1 MIFIVFLKKIKIIMK
16 IKLIV
21 VGKTN
26 ASYLKTGESNYE
38 DRLKHYCKFEDLLIP
53 QIKNSGKLS
62 NKYLKIKEGKLI
74 LKNMHSMD
82 QVILLDEKGKSFSSI
97 DFSNLLNQKLL
108 DSTKRLVFVIG
119 GAFGFSEEVYKR
131 ADLKLSFSKMTFSH
145 QMIRLIFKEQLYRA
159 FTILKG
165 EKYHHE

>member
-1 MIFIVFLKKIKIIMK
+1 
-16 IKLIV
+16 
-21 VGKTN
+21 
-26 ASYLKTGESNYE
+26 
-38 DRLKHYCKFEDLLIP
+38 
-53 QIKNSGKLS
+53 
-62 NKYLKIKEGKLI
+62 
-74 LKNMHSMD
+74 MD

-131 ADLKLSFSKMTFSH
+131 VDLKLSFSKMTFSH